1 MRPLLLFLA
10 GLVAFATAADG
21 LQRFVPHRGT
31 SLVEAKLAEME
42 REGGPWDVV
51 FLGNSRVQQHVDP
64 RRFDA
69 RLAEA
74 GLKVRSYNLGAPN
87 MSLPEIDSVCR
98 RLDRRGIGPADWIF
112 VDLGFRWGPWP
123 TEFDTRRVIDWHDTR
138 STWLALRLAMIED
151 AETSERSS
159 RRHQVTRGDVVGR
172 HLRAW
177 ANRAASRGR
186 AAELLFGPS
195 SPPSVDDV
203 LEEGLRGF
211 LPVTRHAD
219 PEGIRRTNFLRQRDG
234 WMRQVEELRRD
245 PARGL
250 REPSPERLEHL
261 THLVRDLEARGH
273 RVVLFLPPG
282 VEPSVPVPAELAP
295 GAGHLRF
302 NDPDAYP
309 DLHRPEAW
317 WDRRHLNEEGAEL
330 FTDRLAGRFLE
341 LRGEMR

>member
-1 MRPLLLFLA
+1 MRPWLLFVVGLA
-10 GLVAFATAADG
+10 AFVTAAGG
-21 LQRFVPHRGT
+21 LQRLLPHRGT

-64 RRFDA
+64 LRFDA

-123 TEFDTRRVIDWHDTR
+123 TEFDTRRVIDWHDLR
-138 STWLALRLAMIED
+138 STLLALRLAMIED

-159 RRHQVTRGDVVGR
+159 RRYQVTREDVLGR
-172 HLRAW
+172 HIRAW

-195 SPPSVDDV
+195 TTPSVDDV

-211 LPVTRHAD
+211 LPATRHAD
-219 PEGIRRTNFLRQRDG
+219 PEGVRRTNFLRQRDG
-234 WMRQVEELRRD
+234 WKRQVEEIRRD
-245 PARGL
+245 PGQGL
-250 REPSPERLEHL
+250 REASPERLDHL
-261 THLVRDLEARGH
+261 TRIVRHLEARGH
-273 RVVLFLPPG
+273 RVILFQPPG
-282 VEPSVPVPAELAP
+282 VEPSVPVPAELA
-295 GAGHLRF
+295 ADAVRFRF

-330 FTDRLAGRFLE
+330 FTDRLADRFLE
-341 LRGEMR
+341 LRRETR